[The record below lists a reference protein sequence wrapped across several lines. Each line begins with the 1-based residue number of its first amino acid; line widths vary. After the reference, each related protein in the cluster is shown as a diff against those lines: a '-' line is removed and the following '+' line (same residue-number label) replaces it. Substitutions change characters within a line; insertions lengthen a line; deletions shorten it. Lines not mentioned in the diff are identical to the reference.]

1 LKEIERVLKKEG
13 IAVIA
18 TEYMI
23 NDKDHPEFFNRKTI
37 YSDLIDKLD
46 SLKLGEPLDLII
58 TIKTLDLVID
68 YPAAGY
74 WDTSDDDE
82 FKKNHP
88 LILIKVG
95 NILLISVMLVF
106 KK

>member
-1 LKEIERVLKKEG
+1 
-13 IAVIA
+13 
-18 TEYMI
+18 MI

-46 SLKLGEPLDLII
+46 SLKLAEPLDLII

-95 NILLISVMLVF
+95 NILLTSVMLIF
-106 KK
+106 KKQ